1 MKRAARS
8 DLYIRVPFSTGI
20 RLPYQ
25 TKLDE
30 KQFQQIQW
38 GLIPEVMEDKWFVYY
53 EKPHLYFHRSWTG
66 LPVYRLTL
74 EERDGSST
82 VVEALLSTER
92 ANQKVEVDIEY
103 EARLVDFLLYAVVL
117 HEMKEFPL
125 PDGVES
131 WSKERLL
138 HLQGHISGTAF
149 PASHPKSKKNADYK
163 KRIQ

>member
-1 MKRAARS
+1 MKRAAGPDS
-8 DLYIRVPFSTGI
+8 WKRVPFSTGI

-30 KQFQQIQW
+30 NQFQQIQF
-38 GLIPEVMEDKWFVYY
+38 GHIPEVMEDKWFVYY
-53 EKPHLYFHRSWTG
+53 ETPHLFFHRSWTG

-74 EERDGSST
+74 DEEQGGSST

-92 ANQKVEVDIEY
+92 ANQVEVDIQY
-103 EARLVDFLLYAVVL
+103 EARLLDFLLYAVVL

-149 PASHPKSKKNADYK
+149 PESHPKSKKD
-163 KRIQ
+163 